1 MSSHHQ
7 EVLGDDEVDQVDRF
21 LQSSPL
27 GCALL
32 FSVGIG
38 VQIRLG
44 KLKQHARLHPD
55 KYVLQSKRLA
65 LISIGDPEF
74 VPQAQTSGEFYC
86 AICQETCDPSKWER
100 HWNSAGHRM
109 NQLLQHLRQDGGQQP
124 GTREPMHI
132 VVSKLD
138 ECYSCSIG
146 EQVDQEL
153 HVHNEGPTPITLH
166 SFNMLRQNPSFLLY
180 AEDGTRAPGQPCV
193 IQPGC
198 SLTLS
203 VFIRLQAYG
212 VAMEVIFLDFGSLS
226 VTRNVHA
233 ECRIEAPA
241 GVNLEPS
248 APFNFKKK
256 RRFQVLRPD
265 FVPGEPPPQTITKW
279 RNPPGQHK
287 PPAWMA
293 NAFRDGRLET
303 VEANIP
309 CRVNDLTD
317 YSHKMKL
324 LLWAEELQHEI
335 DVRMYDMEG
344 VELHK
349 DRSVY
354 MSLSVPGLAE
364 NRPSVMR
371 GDALYVRF
379 ADEGTGAR
387 EWQGFVHMVEL
398 EEVKLRFHP
407 GFVQSWVKGRKVNV
421 RFSISRSTF
430 NFMQSAVAR
439 APSVLHPCTVLGAA
453 RAALQPPAARQLPFL
468 KRIASSVFGS
478 NQASQP
484 ACITAE
490 PCWTREMNHKQKE
503 AVRAILDGG
512 HSPMPYL
519 IFGPPGTG
527 KTMTISEAAAQVHK
541 MDPASRI
548 LLTAPSNS
556 ASDLLALNA
565 LRRGVQPSLMLRACA
580 YSRPERDLPEALHA
594 VSNRGADGFQLPS
607 LEEIKKKRVVVVTC
621 LMAAKLYAQGVPTG
635 HFTHIFVD
643 EAGHAEEPLMLAAI
657 AGLLSG
663 DVSARLVMAGD
674 PMQLGPI
681 IMSPLAKKF
690 GLDVS
695 AMERLIKSAPYK
707 RKNLNGDDDD
717 DGEEEGFGP
726 LEPHNPVYITKLVIN
741 YRSHYNILRLPNN
754 LFYLGELECGAD
766 PHVANRLQG
775 FAGLMNQPRVNARFP
790 IIFHSIN
797 GSDKREATSPSWFN
811 PQEALLIG
819 EYVKELKGMRS
830 NKPTSL
836 DIGIISPY
844 RKQVQR
850 IRQVINDRELK
861 VGSVEEF
868 QGQERK
874 AILISTVRSV
884 DENVQHDVKHRL
896 GFLNNPKR
904 FNVAITR
911 AKALLIV
918 VGNPKVLS
926 QDPCWAAFLQFVH
939 RNGGWVGQPPPPSV
953 AADSMVNGPAG
964 SQAEAAWFDG
974 LIGSALRQRL
984 ESRTGNAEDELAE
997 HLSRLTMAAQTR
1009 HQAERDEEGDVLPV
1023 DVEGGEMPRWD

>member
-1 MSSHHQ
+1 MQ
-7 EVLGDDEVDQVDRF
+7 
-21 LQSSPL
+21 
-27 GCALL
+27 
-32 FSVGIG
+32 
-38 VQIRLG
+38 
-44 KLKQHARLHPD
+44 
-55 KYVLQSKRLA
+55 
-65 LISIGDPEF
+65 
-74 VPQAQTSGEFYC
+74 
-86 AICQETCDPSKWER
+86 
-100 HWNSAGHRM
+100 
-109 NQLLQHLRQDGGQQP
+109 GQ
-124 GTREPMHI
+124 
-132 VVSKLD
+132 
-138 ECYSCSIG
+138 
-146 EQVDQEL
+146 
-153 HVHNEGPTPITLH
+153 
-166 SFNMLRQNPSFLLY
+166 
-180 AEDGTRAPGQPCV
+180 
-193 IQPGC
+193 
-198 SLTLS
+198 
-203 VFIRLQAYG
+203 
-212 VAMEVIFLDFGSLS
+212 
-226 VTRNVHA
+226 
-233 ECRIEAPA
+233 
-241 GVNLEPS
+241 
-248 APFNFKKK
+248 
-256 RRFQVLRPD
+256 
-265 FVPGEPPPQTITKW
+265 
-279 RNPPGQHK
+279 
-287 PPAWMA
+287 
-293 NAFRDGRLET
+293 
-303 VEANIP
+303 
-309 CRVNDLTD
+309 
-317 YSHKMKL
+317 
-324 LLWAEELQHEI
+324 
-335 DVRMYDMEG
+335 
-344 VELHK
+344 
-349 DRSVY
+349 
-354 MSLSVPGLAE
+354 
-364 NRPSVMR
+364 
-371 GDALYVRF
+371 
-379 ADEGTGAR
+379 
-387 EWQGFVHMVEL
+387 
-398 EEVKLRFHP
+398 
-407 GFVQSWVKGRKVNV
+407 KVNV

-439 APSVLHPCTVLGAA
+439 APSVLHPGTVLGAA
-453 RAALQPPAARQLPFL
+453 GADPQPP
-468 KRIASSVFGS
+468 SSFFGS

-484 ACITAE
+484 ASITAE
-490 PCWTREMNHKQKE
+490 PYWTREMNHKQKE

-512 HSPMPYL
+512 HSPLPYL

-580 YSRPERDLPEALHA
+580 YSRHEKDLPEALHA

-607 LEEIKKKRVVVVTC
+607 LEKIKKKRVVVVTC

-657 AGLLSG
+657 AGLLG
-663 DVSARLVMAGD
+663 ADDSARLVMAGD

-695 AMERLIKSAPYK
+695 AMERLIKS
-707 RKNLNGDDDD
+707 
-717 DGEEEGFGP
+717 FGP
-726 LEPHNPVYITKLVIN
+726 MGPHNPVYITKLVIN
-741 YRSHYNILRLPNN
+741 YRSHPNILRLPNN
-754 LFYLGELECGAD
+754 LFYLGELECGAYRQ
-766 PHVANRLQG
+766 VVNCMQG
-775 FAGLMNQPRVNARFP
+775 FTGLMNQPRVNARFP

-797 GSDKREATSPSWFN
+797 GSDQREANSPSWFN

-850 IRQVINDRELK
+850 IRQVISDRELK

-874 AILISTVRSV
+874 AILISTVRSE
-884 DENVQHDVKHRL
+884 DKNLQHDVKHRL

-953 AADSMVNGPAG
+953 AADSTANGPAG

-974 LIGSALRQRL
+974 LIGSALKQRL

-997 HLSRLTMAAQTR
+997 QLSRLTMASQTR
-1009 HQAERDEEGDVLPV
+1009 YQAGRDEEGDVLPV